1 VSVDGPELTV
11 IYWREIPAQVTAT
24 DGQRTARVPL
34 HDRFQ
39 EAIDSA
45 AVKAGLVGS
54 DEYLE
59 EWRRETRPCSADL
72 ERETAAEADRLDAE
86 FTAEALGAL
95 VASGGRRD
103 PG

>member
-1 VSVDGPELTV
+1 VPPELIV
-11 IYWREIPAQVTAT
+11 IYWRDIPAQVTAT
-24 DGQRTARVPL
+24 DGRRAARVPL

-39 EAIDSA
+39 EAIDA
-45 AVKAGLVGS
+45 AAMKAGLVGS

-86 FTAEALGAL
+86 FTAETLGTL
-95 VASGGRRD
+95 VLSGGTRD